1 THGPGQMFTRKAV
14 SGIADVQGLKIR
26 TGGGIAEAVAKALG
40 TSAFV
45 KPAPESYELLKG
57 GVADGVFFPMESIV
71 SFKLDTVLE
80 QATLFPGGMYSSAFG
95 FFMNQDKW
103 NKLPKQDQEAIE
115 KLSGEHI
122 AKLAGQAW
130 DDADKRGL
138 EGIQKSGIKIVKA
151 DAAFVAEVKKRS
163 APIID
168 DWVKQ
173 ASAKGVDARKIL
185 DEFHAELKNVAAGQG
200 VTPP

>member
-1 THGPGQMFTRKAV
+1 
-14 SGIADVQGLKIR
+14 
-26 TGGGIAEAVAKALG
+26 
-40 TSAFV
+40 
-45 KPAPESYELLKG
+45 
-57 GVADGVFFPMESIV
+57 
-71 SFKLDTVLE
+71 
-80 QATLFPGGMYSSAFG
+80 MYSSAFG

-185 DEFHAELKNVAAGQG
+185 DEFQAELKKVAAGQ
-200 VTPP
+200 